1 MIKTRISAKSY
12 VKGYFHSN
20 PQKGI
25 TLISLIM
32 TVIILLILS
41 TITISSIRSSNNVAP
56 YNNMIADIT
65 LLEDKIL
72 VYYNK
77 YGEIPKKADVAGKE
91 LEGSTYYEIDLSKL
105 ENITLNYGIKTDGDE
120 TDIYLVNENLEVYY
134 LKGIE
139 KSGTIHHTNSD

>member
-12 VKGYFHSN
+12 VEGYFHSN

-77 YGEIPKKADVAGKE
+77 YGEIPKETDSNQTINGTVYHK
-91 LEGSTYYEIDLSKL
+91 IDLSKL